1 MIFSVI
7 HKNTFFMEKQHLKI
21 SDNDSQELKSLLSK
35 SSLTVKIHS
44 RIKVLLALN
53 DGKTY
58 HSIHQEF
65 GMTYPAIVDLKNKYL
80 SRNPL
85 EPVMSFLVDKPRS
98 GRPPEITGEE
108 RAKITALACSKA
120 PEGQLR
126 WTLRL
131 LADKIVELGI
141 REELSHTQVG
151 KILKKTS

>member
-1 MIFSVI
+1 
-7 HKNTFFMEKQHLKI
+7 MEKQYIKI
-21 SDNDSQELKSLLSK
+21 SDNDLQELQCLLSK

-58 HSIHQEF
+58 HSIHQEL
-65 GMTYPAIVDLKNKYL
+65 GMTYPAVIDLKNKYL
-80 SRNPL
+80 SKNPV
-85 EPVMSFLVDKPRS
+85 EPVIAFLVDKPRS

-120 PEGQLR
+120 PDGQLR

-131 LADKIVELGI
+131 LADKVVELGI
-141 REELSHTQVG
+141 REEISHNHVG
-151 KILKKTS
+151 KILKKTN